1 MSEMRYLGKLARPGD
16 HLEWDGLKLV
26 PSTALVRD
34 GSGHLRLQGHHLD
47 ADGGPLLVPGEGVGI
62 ERLASGAYAV
72 SNTSSSTL
80 WRWNEA
86 DASQLLPIYNT
97 LGDLQMEALEAP
109 WGSVLRLRLTRAE
122 AGSVPGFLILHL
134 RDFVPR
140 AECHR
145 YRLKFR
151 ISGFSGSP
159 KSIFGIGAAFLSNGA
174 QADGLEC
181 EGSLAGVS
189 RPGGRALRVSGGRV
203 TVGGHAG
210 PGPSLEL
217 VPLIGRP
224 AIDLEHEVRCLRRE
238 ASVGFQCRLSSGMGF
253 HLSDDER
260 ASRELGVSRRPPGD
274 LGSGA
279 GIIVACEPVI
289 MRATLDLDLIR
300 VVRHEMD
307 D

>member
-1 MSEMRYLGKLARPGD
+1 MSDTRHLGKLARPGD
-16 HLEWDGLKLV
+16 HLVWDGLKLA
-26 PSTALVRD
+26 PSTSLVRGDD
-34 GSGHLRLQGHHLD
+34 GSLQVRGHHLTG
-47 ADGGPLLVPGEGVGI
+47 DGQPIILPGAGVGV
-62 ERLASGAYAV
+62 EQTEGGAYTV
-72 SNTSSSTL
+72 SNTASPVL
-80 WRWNEA
+80 WRWNET
-86 DASQLLPIYNT
+86 DNSQLTEVYNT
-97 LGDLQMEALEAP
+97 LGELQIEVVEAP
-109 WGSVLRLRLTRAE
+109 WGKVLRLRMTRAVS
-122 AGSVPGFLILHL
+122 GNMPGFLILHL
-134 RDFVPR
+134 RDFMPR
-140 AECHR
+140 AEGHR

-159 KSIFGIGAAFLSNGA
+159 RSIFGIGATFLSNGE
-174 QADGLEC
+174 QGEGLEC

-189 RPGGRALRVSGGRV
+189 RPGGRVLRVSGGRV

-210 PGPSLEL
+210 GMPSLDL
-217 VPLIGRP
+217 VPLVGRP

-238 ASVGFQCRLSSGMGF
+238 ASVGFQCRLSSGVGF

-260 ASRELGVSRRPPGD
+260 VSKELGVSRRPTKD

-279 GIIVACEPVI
+279 GIIVSCEPVI